1 MSECSECPMQPSVG
15 FMEGMQHPFIF
26 PSIRRASVI
35 DSDRQF
41 AIYLLDWPQNS
52 FRFFCKVL
60 PKENRNEFFSQPN
73 T

>member
-1 MSECSECPMQPSVG
+1 MQPSVG
-15 FMEGMQHPFIF
+15 FMEGMKHSFIF

-41 AIYLLDWPQNS
+41 IIYVLDWPQNS
-52 FRFFCKVL
+52 FRFFYKML
-60 PKENRNEFFSQPN
+60 PKENPNEFFIQPN